1 MMEGLGILIK
11 CKFVKE
17 ASECRLPSL
26 LSLSK
31 CLHENISKET
41 LPIELGLREEACV
54 VLHKKGGFVSY

>member
-1 MMEGLGILIK
+1 MQSLPLPAETEDRGLMMMEGLGILIK

-41 LPIELGLREEACV
+41 LPIELGL
-54 VLHKKGGFVSY
+54 